1 MTRSLSPALRIAA
14 RAAVLALL
22 FVGTAPVATA
32 SAQLADELR
41 TMLGDGGRTVTVS
54 GEGTARAAPDEAT
67 VRFGVVT
74 EAQTAEAAR
83 SQNAEASSRA
93 MNAARELVDEDQIRL
108 ETLRLQP
115 RYDYSGDERE
125 LIGYEA
131 ERTAVVEVDDLDVLP
146 RLVARVV
153 ERGANRLEGISYD
166 LSDRASVRREALR
179 EAARDARDK
188 AQTLAQSLDV
198 SVGEVV
204 QISERDYDAPQPR
217 FRARATAGD
226 AEQAATPEPDA
237 YAPGEIEVSAD
248 VQVTFALEERE

>member
-1 MTRSLSPALRIAA
+1 MVSRPFLFALCAGCVALLLSPA
-14 RAAVLALL
+14 
-22 FVGTAPVATA
+22 APVV
-32 SAQLADELR
+32 AQ
-41 TMLGDGGRTVTVS
+41 DGGDMQARHHGPQHTVTVS
-54 GEGTARAAPDEAT
+54 GEGSARAAPDEAT

-115 RYDYSGDERE
+115 RYDYSNDERE

-166 LSDRASVRREALR
+166 LSDRASVRREALQ

-217 FRARATAGD
+217 FRARAMAGD

>member
-22 FVGTAPVATA
+22 FVGTAPVAPA

-54 GEGTARAAPDEAT
+54 GEGSARATPDEAT

-83 SQNAEASSRA
+83 QQNAEASSRA

-115 RYDYSGDERE
+115 RYDYSDDERK

-153 ERGANRLEGISYD
+153 ERGANRLEGIRYD

-217 FRARATAGD
+217 FRARAMAGD

>member
-1 MTRSLSPALRIAA
+1 MTRSFSPLLRAAA
-14 RAAVLALL
+14 RTPVLALL
-22 FVGTAPVATA
+22 FMWTAPAAPA

-41 TMLGDGGRTVTVS
+41 TVFGEGSRTVTVS

-83 SQNAEASSRA
+83 QQNAEASSRA

-115 RYDYSGDERE
+115 RYDYSDDERE

-166 LSDRASVRREALR
+166 LSDRAPVRREALQ

-188 AQTLAQSLDV
+188 AQILAQSLDV

-204 QISERDYDAPQPR
+204 QISERDYNSPQPR
-217 FRARATAGD
+217 FRATAEMARGD
-226 AEQAATPEPDA
+226 AAQAAPEPDA
-237 YAPGEIEVSAD
+237 YAPGEIEVTAN
-248 VQVTFALEERE
+248 VQVAFALE